1 MFLDSKKKLNPSLS
15 KVVVILG
22 VTASGKTQLGIDLAK
37 KFNGEVISVDSRQIY
52 KEFNIGTAK
61 PEGHWMSVGGERKF
75 IAGGVPHH
83 LVDVIEPKEDFNL
96 SDYKKLALEKIKE
109 INQKNKLP
117 FLVGGT
123 ALYIKTVCEN
133 WEIPEVKPNLALRH
147 KLENKK
153 TENLYAKLKKLD
165 PEAAIVTQQNKR
177 RIIRALEVIYATDK
191 KFSDQRKKGRP
202 LFDCLKLGL
211 KNSKE
216 EYPQR
221 IAERTRQ
228 MIKTGLVEE
237 VKKLHKKY
245 SWQLVPM
252 QSIDYQE
259 FKEYFEGKRTL
270 DETIS
275 LINQHHLNFAHRQMT
290 WFKKDKD
297 INWVPSDPKLALA
310 ESTKLV
316 QDFLK

>member
-1 MFLDSKKKLNPSLS
+1 MDLSNSKLP

-22 VTASGKTQLGIDLAK
+22 VTASGKTKLGIDLAK
-37 KFNGEVISVDSRQIY
+37 KFKGEIVSADSRQIY

-61 PEGHWMSVGGERKF
+61 PAGHWMLAEGERKF
-75 IAGGVPHH
+75 VASGVVHY
-83 LVDVIEPKEDFNL
+83 LVDKIDPKEDFNL

-109 INQKNKLP
+109 INNKNRLP

-123 ALYIKTVCEN
+123 ALYLKTVCEN

-153 TENLYAKLKKLD
+153 TESLHVELKKLD
-165 PEAAIVTQQNKR
+165 PEAAVVTSLNKR
-177 RIIRALEVIYATDK
+177 RIIRALEVIYATGR
-191 KFSDQRKKGRP
+191 KFSEQRKKGQP
-202 LFDCLKLGL
+202 FFDCLKLGI
-211 KNSKE
+211 KISKE

-221 IAERTRQ
+221 IAKRTEQ
-228 MIKTGLVEE
+228 MIKTGLVAE

-245 SWQLVPM
+245 SRLLVPM

-259 FKEYFEGKRTL
+259 FKEYFEGKKTL
-270 DETIS
+270 AETVD
-275 LINQHHLNFAHRQMT
+275 LINQHHLNFARRQMM

-297 INWVPSDPKLALA
+297 IIWITSQKEA
-310 ESTKLV
+310 EGKIKS
-316 QDFLK
+316 FLN

>member
-1 MFLDSKKKLNPSLS
+1 MNPSLS

-75 IAGGVPHH
+75 MMGGVPHY
-83 LVDVIEPKEDFNL
+83 LIDIIDPKEDFNL

-109 INQKNKLP
+109 TTKKGKLP

-123 ALYIKTVCEN
+123 ALYLKAVLEN
-133 WEIPEVKPNLALRH
+133 WNIPKVEANFTFRA

-153 TENLYAKLKKLD
+153 VEGLFDDLKRQD
-165 PEAAIVTQQNKR
+165 PEAATITGATNKR
-177 RIIRALEVIYATDK
+177 RIIRALEVIHQTGQ
-191 KFSDQRKKGRP
+191 KFSGQRKKGQS

-211 KNSKE
+211 KVSKSKE

-259 FKEYFEGKRTL
+259 FKEYFDGKWTL

-275 LINQHHLNFAHRQMT
+275 LINQHHINFARRQMT